1 MLLSHLL
8 ARSQSASNPAPNTSR
23 DNTEIVG
30 LTADSRSVKA
40 GYLFAALPGTGQH
53 GINFVEEAIS
63 RGAVAILTEQEFAPP
78 PSAATTAWIQDAN
91 PSQRLAK
98 CAAEFYAPLP
108 SQILGV
114 TGTDGKSSIAFL
126 AQALIEKVATTHKTT
141 NPLRA
146 GYIGTLGLLPDFKLF
161 TKTPKLTTPDAVTLA
176 QHLNALHRQGYDCVL
191 LETSSHGLAQHRPDG
206 LTFRAACFTGLGR
219 DHLEYHKTTEEYF
232 SAKQRLFTELL
243 TPDGVAIFCAG
254 RKGSN
259 AIEQTLKETQQ
270 KIRCIS
276 YGLAADPKHSYA
288 ITSFQHQPEGAEVN
302 FSLLG
307 REHRCTLPLFT
318 PFQAENLLAA
328 CLMACQALDG
338 VAVSELLTLAKTL
351 PSVPGRMERFK
362 KNPASEI
369 FVDYAHAPQA
379 VEASLKALRSRLD
392 SLNASANTSNA
403 SANTSANAS
412 TSTSTKSTA
421 RLLVVLGAGGNRD
434 SGKRPAMGKAAAK
447 YANTIF
453 VTDDNPRNEDA
464 NTIRESVIAGAKTQ
478 AAPTSEIVNV
488 AKGRQ
493 TAIENAISTLEAGDI
508 LAILGKGHE
517 TTQEVKGEFLSFDD
531 RKVVRTLL
539 GITNADSTDT
549 DSTDRDS
556 TDINP
561 TDEDSK
567 AGKGNS

>member
-1 MLLSHLL
+1 MH
-8 ARSQSASNPAPNTSR
+8 P
-23 DNTEIVG
+23 
-30 LTADSRSVKA
+30 
-40 GYLFAALPGTGQH
+40 AALYT
-53 GINFVEEAIS
+53 
-63 RGAVAILTEQEFAPP
+63 
-78 PSAATTAWIQDAN
+78 
-91 PSQRLAK
+91 
-98 CAAEFYAPLP
+98 LP
-108 SQILGV
+108 S
-114 TGTDGKSSIAFL
+114 
-126 AQALIEKVATTHKTT
+126 
-141 NPLRA
+141 R
-146 GYIGTLGLLPDFKLF
+146 
-161 TKTPKLTTPDAVTLA
+161 KLTRRL
-176 QHLNALHRQGYDCVL
+176 
-191 LETSSHGLAQHRPDG
+191 PDG
-206 LTFRAACFTGLGR
+206 LP
-219 DHLEYHKTTEEYF
+219 
-232 SAKQRLFTELL
+232 S
-243 TPDGVAIFCAG
+243 
-254 RKGSN
+254 
-259 AIEQTLKETQQ
+259 
-270 KIRCIS
+270 IRRSRC
-276 YGLAADPKHSYA
+276 LR
-288 ITSFQHQPEGAEVN
+288 TSDSRQNP
-302 FSLLG
+302 
-307 REHRCTLPLFT
+307 T
-318 PFQAENLLAA
+318 
-328 CLMACQALDG
+328 
-338 VAVSELLTLAKTL
+338 
-351 PSVPGRMERFK
+351 SVPGRMERFK

-412 TSTSTKSTA
+412 TSTSTKNTA

-478 AAPTSEIVNV
+478 ATPTSEIVNV

-549 DSTDRDS
+549 DFTDTDTDIDTDTDFTDGDTDTDTDS